1 MVPMTIVALL
11 RDVAAQ
17 GVVLWVEGAKL
28 RFRAP
33 RGALTAAHREA
44 ISSQRAAIV
53 QQLRADAEAHVTRTP
68 LSYNQRALWFIH
80 REAPDSTAYHVAFAL
95 RLTGPLDRAALG
107 NAVQALSD
115 RHDTLRSTYA
125 YTDDAQL
132 VMITQGAVTVPIVSH
147 DATSLTDGAL
157 QAAVDGACS
166 RPFDLERGPVFRCD
180 LFSRTPTEHVILLC
194 MHHIAGDGW
203 SAVLMTED
211 LVALF
216 AEASGETTS
225 VPPRA
230 ERSYA
235 DFVQWQAQMLEG
247 GTGAHLAAAW
257 MKTLAAP
264 RAVVEI
270 PLDRPRPIH
279 KSHRGSSHP
288 IRFSPEF
295 VATVRATAREH
306 GTTLFVVLVA
316 AFNALLFRLTGTE
329 DLIVGTPTLGRPQ
342 AEFGR
347 TIGHFVNPVPL
358 RTTVRAEMTFR
369 DLLRHVATAVQSALE
384 GQDYPLLL
392 MVQHANVARDAA
404 RSPLFDVFFGLIAFD
419 RARLGGA
426 TATDGHVMP
435 TARDIGALRFEGYPV
450 QPPEAQFDLAL
461 QFIDQDGALT
471 GGLLYNTDLY
481 EPQTMAHVAAHYVTL
496 LEAAIVNADQGIG
509 ALPPHANRLGAEHAA
524 PPVMPSDAVQQLL
537 DELATRDVR
546 LTLDGEKL
554 KVNAPAGA
562 LDDQLKVRLAA
573 AKAEILAVLKGA
585 SASRN
590 GLRRVARTAPLP
602 ISYAQQRLWFLDRMQ
617 PGNSHYNIA
626 FPIRLT
632 GLLNV
637 DAMVR
642 SLDALPQR
650 HEALRTRIREVD
662 GNPYA
667 DLMDSL
673 GSITR
678 VVDLSHLAA
687 EDRVREAQR
696 LALEHGA
703 AGFDLATGPLIA
715 ALLLRLAP
723 DDHVLV
729 LCMHHIASDGW
740 SMGVAGRELS
750 VVYDAIID
758 GEPSPLPSL
767 ALQYIDFAAWQREQ
781 MNSGLLVKQLS
792 YWQRELAGAPALLE
806 VPGDRPRPAVQSY
819 RGSRHGFRI
828 EPDLVRAVKAFCRA
842 HDATM
847 YMTLLAA
854 WQVLLHRYSG
864 QDDILVGS
872 PMANRDDAALE
883 PVVGCFVNN
892 VVMRGRL
899 HGNPEFRELIAR
911 TTKVVLGAFDHREV
925 PFDRVVEAVRP
936 ERSTSHSPIF
946 QVMFTLHSFPVD
958 PTPPKGV
965 TAKLIEL
972 YYDGRGSARFDLTM
986 EIDEHENGLRVGYE
1000 YATDIFDLATIAR
1013 MHGQFVELLQQV
1025 VAAPGLRLSEI
1036 PLLTTSDKAV
1046 LLDEMNATAFEH
1058 DRSACLH
1065 TLVSAAA
1072 AATPD
1077 AIAVQAP
1084 DRSLTYAQL
1093 ERRANQMAHALR
1105 ERGVVD
1111 GALVGVCLDRVAD
1124 LPVAL
1129 LAVLKAGAAYVPVD
1143 PAHPAERLVY
1153 TLTDASVSCVITE
1166 GRFASLVS
1174 PANVQL
1180 LLVDDD
1186 DGVILSQN
1194 ADAPET
1200 RVAAHDLAYVIYT
1213 SGSTGRPKGVE
1224 VEHRNVVNFLRSMM
1238 REPGF
1243 DRDDV
1248 LLAVTTP
1255 SFDIAGL
1262 ELFLPLVC
1270 GARTVIASR
1279 GDVLDGAALVQLL
1292 DRCNATV
1299 MQATPATWRLMID
1312 AGWRGKP
1319 DLRVLCGGEAM
1330 PRDLARELLTRSS
1343 VIWNMYGPTETTIW
1357 STTHRVADA
1366 DQDIPI
1372 GHAIGNTTVYVLE
1385 PSGRPAPIG
1394 VAGELCIGG
1403 EGVARGY
1410 RNRPELTA
1418 EKFVDVSLEGRASER
1433 VYRTGDVVRLRSD
1446 LTLEFVGRRDHQVK
1460 LRGYRIELGE
1470 IESVMIEHG
1479 SIRRAVVV
1487 VREDVPGDQRL
1498 IAYVVFGED
1507 GGQPDADALRE
1518 LLRARLPEYMVP
1530 SMIVSLPALPLTPNG
1545 KNDRKALPAPSPLQP
1560 SRNTWSDVVMSEPQ
1574 RRVAAIWRDVLRVE
1588 PLGVDDNF
1596 FDRGGHSLLVV
1607 KVHAAL
1613 RREFQRDITL
1623 VDLFQHTT
1631 IAAQAALVSADPT
1644 DRDASMQRAKARA
1657 ARQVH
1662 A

>member
-1 MVPMTIVALL
+1 MTISELL

-17 GVVLWVEGAKL
+17 GVALWVEGVKL
-28 RFRAP
+28 RFRGP
-33 RGALTAAHREA
+33 RGALTAAHRDA
-44 ISSQRAAIV
+44 LSSQRAAIV
-53 QQLRADAEAHVTRTP
+53 QQLRAEAEAHETRTP
-68 LSYNQRALWFIH
+68 LSYNQRALWFVH

-95 RLTGPLDRAALG
+95 RVTGPLNRAAL
-107 NAVQALSD
+107 ADAAQALSD
-115 RHDTLRSTYA
+115 RHETLRSTYA

-132 VMITQGAVTVPIVSH
+132 VMITRGAVMVPIVSH
-147 DATSLTDGAL
+147 DVTSLTESAL
-157 QAAVDGACS
+157 QAAVDAACS

-180 LFSRTPTEHVILLC
+180 LFMRTPTEHVILLC

-203 SAVLMTED
+203 SVVLMTEE
-211 LVALF
+211 LFALF
-216 AEASGETTS
+216 AEASGATIS
-225 VPPRA
+225 APPRA

-235 DFVQWQAQMLEG
+235 DFVQWQTQMLEG
-247 GTGAHLAAAW
+247 GTGEHLAAAW
-257 MKTLAAP
+257 MTTLAAP
-264 RAVVEI
+264 RAVVEL
-270 PLDRPRPIH
+270 PLDSPRPML
-279 KSHRGSSHP
+279 KSYRGSSHP
-288 IRFSPEF
+288 IRFSPGF
-295 VATVRATAREH
+295 VATLHAAARDH
-306 GTTLFVVLVA
+306 GTTLFVVLLA
-316 AFNALLFRLTGTE
+316 AYNALLFRLTGTE
-329 DLIVGTPTLGRPQ
+329 DLVVGTPTLGRPQ

-347 TIGHFVNPVPL
+347 TIGHFVNTVPL
-358 RTTVRAEMTFR
+358 RTTVRADVTFR
-369 DLLRHVATAVQSALE
+369 DLLRRVAMSVQSALE

-392 MVQHANVARDAA
+392 MVQHANVARDAS

-419 RARLGGA
+419 RARDGNA
-426 TATDGHVMP
+426 TSTDGHTLP
-435 TARDIGALRFEGYPV
+435 AARDIGAVRFEGYPV
-450 QPPEAQFDLAL
+450 RPPGAQFDLAL
-461 QFIDQDGALT
+461 QFIAQDGALT
-471 GGLLYNTDLY
+471 GALLYNTDVY
-481 EPQTMAHVAAHYVTL
+481 APQTMAHVAAHYVTL

-509 ALPPHANRLGAEHAA
+509 ELPPHANRLGAEQDAA
-524 PPVMPSDAVQQLL
+524 LVSPSHAVQQLL
-537 DELATRDVR
+537 AELATRDVR
-546 LTLDGEKL
+546 ITLDGEKL

-562 LDDQLKVRLAA
+562 LDAPLKARLAA
-573 AKAEILAVLKGA
+573 AKAEILVALTGA

-590 GLRRVARTAPLP
+590 GLRRVSRTAPLP
-602 ISYAQQRLWFLDRMQ
+602 ISYAQQRLWFLDRME

-632 GLLNV
+632 GPLSV
-637 DAMVR
+637 ETMVR
-642 SLDALPQR
+642 ALDALPQR

-667 DLMDSL
+667 DLMESL

-687 EDRVREAQR
+687 DDRVREAQR
-696 LALEHGA
+696 LALEHGT

-740 SMGVAGRELS
+740 SIGVAGRELS
-750 VVYDAIID
+750 VVYDAIMD
-758 GEPSPLPSL
+758 GAPSPLPAL
-767 ALQYIDFAAWQREQ
+767 AVQYVDFAAWQREQ

-792 YWQRELAGAPALLE
+792 YWQRELAGAPVLLE
-806 VPGDRPRPAVQSY
+806 VPGDRPRPSVQSY
-819 RGSRHGFRI
+819 RGSRHRCRI
-828 EPDLVRAVKAFCRA
+828 EPELLRAVKAFCRA

-854 WQVLLHRYSG
+854 WQVLLHRLSG

-883 PVVGCFVNN
+883 PVIGCFVNN

-899 HGNPEFRELIAR
+899 DGNPAFRELIAR
-911 TTKVVLGAFDHREV
+911 TSKVVLGAFDHREV

-965 TAKLIEL
+965 TATLMDL
-972 YYDGRGSARFDLTM
+972 YDDGRSAARFDLTM
-986 EIDEHENGLRVGYE
+986 EIDEHESGLRVVYE
-1000 YATDIFDLATIAR
+1000 YATDIFDLATVAR

-1025 VAAPGLRLSEI
+1025 VAAPDLRLSDI
-1036 PLLTTSDKAV
+1036 PLLTVSERSV
-1046 LLDEMNATAFEH
+1046 LLDEVNATAFAH
-1058 DRSACLH
+1058 DRSACVH

-1072 AATPD
+1072 AATPN

-1084 DRSLTYAQL
+1084 DRSLTYAQV

-1111 GALVGVCLDRVAD
+1111 GALVGVCLDRIAD

-1166 GRFASLVS
+1166 GRFASLVAPVS
-1174 PANVQL
+1174 VPL
-1180 LLVDDD
+1180 LLVDHD
-1186 DGVILSQN
+1186 DGGILSQCS
-1194 ADAPET
+1194 DAPVSRAT
-1200 RVAAHDLAYVIYT
+1200 AHDLAYVIYT

-1262 ELFLPLVC
+1262 ELLLPLVC

-1312 AGWRGKP
+1312 AGWRGKGN
-1319 DLRVLCGGEAM
+1319 LRVLCGGEAM

-1357 STTHRVADA
+1357 STTHRVTDA
-1366 DQDIPI
+1366 SVDIPI
-1372 GHAIGNTTVYVLE
+1372 GHAVGNTTVYVLE
-1385 PSGRPAPIG
+1385 PSGRPAPMG

-1418 EKFVDVSLEGRASER
+1418 EKFVDVSLEGRAAVR

-1446 LTLEFVGRRDHQVK
+1446 LTLEFVGRRDQQVK
-1460 LRGYRIELGE
+1460 VRGYRIELGE
-1470 IESVMIEHG
+1470 IESVMLEHP
-1479 SIRRAVVV
+1479 SVRRAVVI

-1498 IAYVVFGED
+1498 VAYVVAAPESG
-1507 GGQPDADALRE
+1507 PLDASTLRE
-1518 LLRARLPEYMVP
+1518 LLRARLPEFMVP
-1530 SMIVSLPALPLTPNG
+1530 STIVPLPALPLTPNG
-1545 KNDRKALPAPSPLQP
+1545 KIDRKALPAPAALQP
-1560 SRNTWSDVVMSEPQ
+1560 VSSALCDVVMSEPQ
-1574 RRVAAIWRDVLRVE
+1574 RRVATIWRDVLRVE
-1588 PLGVDDNF
+1588 QLGVEDNF

-1631 IAAQAALVSADPT
+1631 IAAQAALVTADTT
-1644 DRDASMQRAKARA
+1644 DRDASMQRARARA
-1657 ARQVH
+1657 ARQAH